1 MILSRR
7 SLLLSPLPFTGKAGS
22 ATVEYVCGPPMKAS
36 GYGLRTPDIEPTA
49 WVIEA
54 G

>member
-1 MILSRR
+1 MFVDIDLIDTAGRR
-7 SLLLSPLPFTGKAGS
+7 RLPAD
-22 ATVEYVCGPPMKAS
+22 ARRRHRARL
-36 GYGLRTPDIEPTA
+36 GLRTPDIEPTA